1 MSTRTKTVLA
11 FLPSA
16 DFVASEP
23 GGRDTASRQGGAFA
37 ENGDRPGT
45 DSVCCSGAGAAWYNQ
60 AHARNDT
67 DRRVT

>member
-23 GGRDTASRQGGAFA
+23 GGRDTVSRQGGAFA

-45 DSVCCSGAGAAWYNQ
+45 DSAFARSMVTSAAESSAVLRSFKN
-60 AHARNDT
+60 A
-67 DRRVT
+67 